1 MSRIISFRGKL
12 EDLQQ
17 DTIALQTN
25 NGLMGYSIKKFEL
38 MPANP
43 GAQDSINIVKIYSIP
58 QSALDALIDFSD
70 NTLLAAGTVQNTAS
84 YAYGEYNVIV
94 FDNIIFNQDI
104 YIYNKDY
111 ATGESINY
119 HLELEQMK
127 LDLSEQTVATLKD
140 IRNIGVE

>member
-1 MSRIISFRGKL
+1 
-12 EDLQQ
+12 
-17 DTIALQTN
+17 
-25 NGLMGYSIKKFEL
+25 

-104 YIYNKDY
+104 HIYNKDY

-140 IRNIGVE
+140 IRNVGAE